1 MKDSESSDIT
11 GAQFLKPQGMAKNE
25 PGGKLLTHSV
35 LGQDDTAL
43 LRAAGQDSGSLKCAL
58 NVGEGSLET
67 TENPVKVCV

>member
-25 PGGKLLTHSV
+25 PGGKLLTHPV

-43 LRAAGQDSGSLKCAL
+43 QQGQDSGSLKCAL